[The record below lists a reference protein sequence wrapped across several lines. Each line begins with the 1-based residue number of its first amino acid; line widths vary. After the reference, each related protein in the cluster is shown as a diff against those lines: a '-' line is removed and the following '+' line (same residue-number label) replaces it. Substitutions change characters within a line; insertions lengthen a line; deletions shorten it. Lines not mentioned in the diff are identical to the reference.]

1 MAAKFTPRL
10 AELTYEAALQSF
22 WRKNALK
29 KFLRASHIAETI
41 IATWAGEE
49 SKRVFLDRLF
59 EKLQQSDRGKAVIYQ
74 VARNLS
80 EQTSFPDLRSWEDSD
95 DKIKDA
101 HKAVAEL
108 KAYLNKQERE
118 IRSEKEREAAKERA
132 RKEKADIRRQQSDM
146 TTLQSR
152 LDELHSQVGTQA
164 GGYAFQDWFY
174 DFLDFFDIDNR
185 RPYVVNGRQID
196 GSLTHEGTT
205 YLVELKFT
213 GEQAGATDVDSLKV
227 KVEDK
232 ADNTMGIMVSISGY
246 SSVAIKQ
253 ASGRRG
259 LLLLM
264 DAQHIYFCLSG
275 ALSFGDVLS
284 RIKRHASQTGE
295 AYLAVPQF
303 GG

>member
-29 KFLRASHIAETI
+29 KFLRASHIAEPI